1 MRQNFSHLIIGILL
15 SSLYGYLAEFLESL
29 LDFEASLTCTSTCRL
44 VYLTEILIF

>member
-29 LDFEASLTCTSTCRL
+29 LDFEASLTCANAGSL
-44 VYLTEILIF
+44 VAN